1 MTTKLLSTS
10 ALAREMGMK
19 SKDLFELLL
28 ERDYIGR
35 ENDNWVLT
43 QKGMDAGGR
52 PKLTHSMGSTLPG
65 RMI

>member
-1 MTTKLLSTS
+1 MKTKLLSTS
-10 ALAREMGMK
+10 ALAREMGK

-43 QKGMDAGGR
+43 RFSSLLNVFANQA
-52 PKLTHSMGSTLPG
+52 PILP
-65 RMI
+65 